1 MSYIPSVNIEHN
13 SVRDFN
19 YIVTE
24 NARLVVASLVN
35 GFDAG
40 HHSFTLIGTYGTGKS
55 SFLLA
60 LEEDLK
66 TRASRMIASHGVFN
80 NAKDFEFLNIVG
92 DYTSLSRLLSQKL
105 DSEENNI
112 FEALNAKYKKLRSQ
126 NKFMVIVV
134 DEFGK
139 ILEHAA
145 NNNPEKELYFLQKL
159 AEFVN
164 VPSRNILLLT
174 TLHQNF
180 GSYAH
185 KLTVSQKNE
194 WQKVK
199 GRFEEVVF
207 VEPVEQ
213 LLYLTAQQLVNRR
226 KRIAE
231 ASQDGF
237 QQIYNHAISSRVT
250 NDTLK
255 YKTVLSLYPLDAVS
269 AICLT
274 LAIQRYGQNERSLFS
289 FLNAAGSDSLKSF
302 VESVNTTYNLARVYD
317 YLKYHYYSALTESNS
332 DSTGW
337 RAISVALERIE
348 NSECASEFILVDDK
362 N

>member
-13 SVRDFN
+13 SVRDFS

-145 NNNPEKELYFLQKL
+145 NNNPEKELYLLQKL

-164 VPSRNILLLT
+164 VPNRNILLLT

-213 LLYLTAQQLVNRR
+213 LLYLTAQQLVNRH

-237 QQIYNHAISSRVT
+237 RQIYNHVSS
-250 NDTLK
+250 
-255 YKTVLSLYPLDAVS
+255 P
-269 AICLT
+269 
-274 LAIQRYGQNERSLFS
+274 E
-289 FLNAAGSDSLKSF
+289 KS
-302 VESVNTTYNLARVYD
+302 
-317 YLKYHYYSALTESNS
+317 
-332 DSTGW
+332 
-337 RAISVALERIE
+337 
-348 NSECASEFILVDDK
+348 
-362 N
+362 